1 MFKWSIVANL
11 TSYLG
16 YTATSLGN
24 HELDDGVGD
33 LVAFIDA
40 TNDVYPTL
48 ACNLDLSKEP
58 ELRERLRGS
67 IIVEVGGRKIG
78 IMGYVTPETKES

>member
-11 TSYLG
+11 TSRLG

-33 LVAFIDA
+33 LIKFVDA
-40 TNDVYPTL
+40 TQNVYPNL
-48 ACNLDLSKEP
+48 ACNLDLSQEP
-58 ELRERLRGS
+58 ELAKRIKGMWRHD
-67 IIVEVGGRKIG
+67 I
-78 IMGYVTPETKES
+78 KESWKMDTR